1 LYHGGFAIAHG
12 KAACVFC
19 GHGRR
24 ERMPALSP
32 RCPTEGVTPMKE
44 HEADIIKLLA
54 ALTAAP
60 RWVTALVVA
69 DGAAF
74 TWGDAPLWSI
84 LSAVL
89 SVLFAGVE
97 TYAAA
102 YIMRAWR
109 QSKPGSQ
116 AECALLALWL
126 VTLAVLVVVMT
137 PPIYANTTHTAFDTL
152 PGAVLLAWSICVAA
166 STFLVVGGV
175 GYAEKTRTLRAT
187 ASDAASEAERRSSDA
202 LATNTSLACDVCGA
216 TFANRFALS
225 GHMRAHK
232 NGHDVDS
239 VSEAARAGR

>member
-1 LYHGGFAIAHG
+1 
-12 KAACVFC
+12 
-19 GHGRR
+19 
-24 ERMPALSP
+24 
-32 RCPTEGVTPMKE
+32 MKE

-74 TWGDAPLWSI
+74 TWGDARAWAV

-116 AECALLALWL
+116 AERALFALWL
-126 VTLAVLVVVMT
+126 VTLAVLVIVMT
-137 PPIYANTTHTAFDTL
+137 PPIYANTTHTAFDSL
-152 PGAVLLAWSICVAA
+152 PNAVLLAWSICVAA

-175 GYAEKTRTLRAT
+175 GYAEKTRTAK
-187 ASDAASEAERRSSDA
+187 ASESEPRPLPSETEAVKSGWVCGICGFVAKNQNALNGHSKAHRNGHNVESVPETVQAER
-202 LATNTSLACDVCGA
+202 
-216 TFANRFALS
+216 
-225 GHMRAHK
+225 
-232 NGHDVDS
+232 
-239 VSEAARAGR
+239 

>member
-1 LYHGGFAIAHG
+1 
-12 KAACVFC
+12 
-19 GHGRR
+19 
-24 ERMPALSP
+24 
-32 RCPTEGVTPMKE
+32 MKE
-44 HEADIIKLLA
+44 HEADNIKLLA

-74 TWGDAPLWSI
+74 TWGDARAWAV

-89 SVLFAGVE
+89 SVLFDGVE

-116 AECALLALWL
+116 AERALFALWL

-137 PPIYANTTHTAFDTL
+137 PPIYANTTHTAFDSL
-152 PGAVLLAWSICVAA
+152 PNAVLLAWSICVAA

-175 GYAEKTRTLRAT
+175 GYAEKTRTAK
-187 ASDAASEAERRSSDA
+187 ASESDPGSFRAKPKPRRARKADGFAA
-202 LATNTSLACDVCGA
+202 LA
-216 TFANRFALS
+216 AL
-225 GHMRAHK
+225 
-232 NGHDVDS
+232 
-239 VSEAARAGR
+239 